1 MSHIRI
7 ESDAHEPTV
16 AVELPLTRPL
26 EDYDIAEVDRESTR
40 EVDEILVS
48 QGFRDL
54 VDDARAALRTLL
66 ESTPLELV
74 QLTGQICKA
83 GSRFRPGLWLLLRE
97 RGAADGQ
104 PASSS
109 ARERAAGIAAEL
121 RRRLQLD

>member
-7 ESDAHEPTV
+7 ELDAHAPTV
-16 AVELPLTRPL
+16 AIELPLVRPL
-26 EDYDIAEVDRESTR
+26 EDYDIVEVERESTR
-40 EVDEILVS
+40 DVDEILVS

-54 VDDARAALRTLL
+54 VDDARTALRTLL
-66 ESTPLELV
+66 EGTPLELV

-97 RGAADGQ
+97 RDAADGQ
-104 PASSS
+104 PASAS
-109 ARERAAGIAAEL
+109 AREHAAGLAAEL